1 LPSRP
6 GDGETEPAWRETAI
20 CRCGTEATTG
30 FFRALSRLRRGTVG
44 SEHIPDRAAP
54 GTIDPS
60 GVRCDYLERL
70 SFADASFDY
79 VVSLD
84 MLEHVFSYE
93 AALREML
100 RVLKSGGVAII
111 TVPFNWGQL
120 KTVRRAQVDGGGV
133 RHLLPPIYHSDPV
146 NKDGALL
153 VFDYGWDLLGVMYAI
168 GWQDVHFTHVWS
180 ESRKYFGR
188 NFILRGLKA

>member
-1 LPSRP
+1 
-6 GDGETEPAWRETAI
+6 
-20 CRCGTEATTG
+20 
-30 FFRALSRLRRGTVG
+30 
-44 SEHIPDRAAP
+44 
-54 GTIDPS
+54 
-60 GVRCDYLERL
+60 
-70 SFADASFDY
+70 
-79 VVSLD
+79 VSLD
-84 MLEHVFSYE
+84 VLEHVFSYE

-111 TVPFNWGQL
+111 TVPFNWGQP